1 MAKGEDRG
9 GYYRIPADNR
19 DLNYAQYFSEGEQKI
34 SHQED
39 YTSHNTVRLNVEQ
52 VKHLLSKLDYIKEE
66 LKVL

>member
-1 MAKGEDRG
+1 MVKAEDTG

-39 YTSHNTVRLNVEQ
+39 YTSHNTERLNITQ
-52 VKHLLSKLDYIKEE
+52 VKALLLKLKYIKDE
-66 LKVL
+66 LDV